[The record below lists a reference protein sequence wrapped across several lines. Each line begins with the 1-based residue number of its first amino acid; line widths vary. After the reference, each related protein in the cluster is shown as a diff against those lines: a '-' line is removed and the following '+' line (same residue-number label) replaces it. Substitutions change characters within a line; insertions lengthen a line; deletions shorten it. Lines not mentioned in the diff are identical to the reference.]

1 MIFNAILSVNHIFI
15 IYTQFYNLLFPHRSC
30 SIGLFSVGKHT
41 PSSQT
46 ECSHFAPFV
55 PIMALYGHF
64 TDFDCL
70 RKSRR
75 VSFLRTISVKSGIEP
90 VLLCQS
96 NYTSTSW
103 STTSAIVLVSA
114 LKEQGNPKVC
124 QKIQVY
130 KGYISNIKISKNLHI
145 FHLWKYYYKC
155 CKICEYNTYFWLIKV

>member
-1 MIFNAILSVNHIFI
+1 MTCSSHAGLVVSDYFPLESIHPVRKPNVVIL
-15 IYTQFYNLLFPHRSC
+15 PHLS
-30 SIGLFSVGKHT
+30 
-41 PSSQT
+41 
-46 ECSHFAPFV
+46 
-55 PIMALYGHF
+55 PIMALCGHF

-75 VSFLRTISVKSGIEP
+75 ASFLRTISVKSGIEP

-96 NYTSTSW
+96 NYTSTGW

-130 KGYISNIKISKNLHI
+130 KGTIWNYLEVFGTIWN
-145 FHLWKYYYKC
+145 
-155 CKICEYNTYFWLIKV
+155 

>member
-1 MIFNAILSVNHIFI
+1 MSDKTRNEWQKRWLLSPLYRLHIVP
-15 IYTQFYNLLFPHRSC
+15 IYRLH
-30 SIGLFSVGKHT
+30 I
-41 PSSQT
+41 
-46 ECSHFAPFV
+46 V
-55 PIMALYGHF
+55 PIMALYRHF

-75 VSFLRTISVKSGIEP
+75 ASFLRTISVKSGIEP